1 MLLSAAALVA
11 AALLP
16 VGLLDQGPVLC
27 PVRLLG
33 GDWCWGCG
41 ITRACWHLLHGDL
54 AGALAHNRLV
64 VLVAPLLLF
73 LYLRWAVRNLHPPAQ
88 GRGERG
94 EERGP
99 ATRGGGQW
107 AP

>member
-11 AALLP
+11 AAWLP

-27 PVRLLG
+27 PIRLLG

-64 VLVAPLLLF
+64 VLVFPLLTF
-73 LYLRWAVRNLHPPAQ
+73 LYVRWAVRTLHPPIQAQ
-88 GRGERG
+88 GSRLKAQDPPPDDSRER
-94 EERGP
+94 
-99 ATRGGGQW
+99 
-107 AP
+107 